1 MIEPEWI
8 RLGHV
13 VSSALMFGVGVGA
26 FFFMTTAVRSGNPA
40 AVAVTTRNAV
50 RAEWTLAVPVS
61 LIQPL
66 TGYLLMRELGYR
78 LDSLWFAAVV
88 GLYIVAGMAW
98 IYLFK
103 AEYRLRRLAAA
114 HAGAARLPA
123 DFHAV
128 LAGWR
133 RLALVTIAGVLGLFA
148 LMVFRPWL
156 TVPFFS
162 ASVLP

>member
-1 MIEPEWI
+1 MIDPGWI
-8 RLGHV
+8 RLAHV

-61 LIQPL
+61 VVQPV

-114 HAGAARLPA
+114 HADASRLSP
-123 DFHAV
+123 DLLQVFM
-128 LAGWR
+128 GWR
-133 RLALVTIAGVLGLFA
+133 RLALVAFAGVLGLFA
-148 LMVFRPWL
+148 LMVFRPGL
-156 TVPFFS
+156 AVPAFS
-162 ASVLP
+162 ASGLP

>member
-1 MIEPEWI
+1 MIDPGWV
-8 RLGHV
+8 RLAHV

-26 FFFMTTAVRSGNPA
+26 FFFMTTAVRSGSPA

-61 LIQPL
+61 LVQPV
-66 TGYLLMRELGYR
+66 TGYLLMRDLGYR
-78 LDSLWFAAVV
+78 LDTLWFAAVV
-88 GLYIVAGMAW
+88 ALYIVAGMAW

-114 HAGAARLPA
+114 HAAAARLPA
-123 DFHAV
+123 EFHVA
-128 LAGWR
+128 LAGWQ
-133 RLALVTIAGVLGLFA
+133 RLALVTFAGVLGLFA

-156 TVPFFS
+156 AVPLFS
-162 ASVLP
+162 AAGLP